1 MHHRTL
7 SWLAT
12 VLLLWAASY
21 CGLTIAE
28 DVDNY
33 DAEIVLIV
41 HPKNSTEQLSR
52 REVIEIFMGRYRI
65 FPNGLM
71 AIPVDADETR
81 AIFYSLLIQKPLSE
95 INAYWAQL
103 VFSGGKSPPQ
113 RVNNC
118 SDVLSIVSNNV
129 NSIGY
134 VYRKDLTPDVKPVA
148 NLTTFSDDGR
158 AR

>member
-1 MHHRTL
+1 MRNRTL
-7 SWLAT
+7 NWLVT
-12 VLLLWAASY
+12 ILLLWAGSH
-21 CGLTIAE
+21 CGISIAE

-33 DAEIVLIV
+33 DSEIVLIV
-41 HPKNSTEQLSR
+41 HPKNSTSQLSR
-52 REVIEIFMGRYRI
+52 REVIEIFMGRYQI

-71 AIPVDADETR
+71 ALPVDADETR
-81 AIFYSLLIQKPLSE
+81 DVFYRALIQKPLSE
-95 INAYWAQL
+95 VNAYWAQL

-118 SDVLSIVSNNV
+118 TDVLSIVSNNV

-134 VYRKDLTPDVKPVA
+134 VYKKYLTPEVKPVA
-148 NLTTFSDDGR
+148 NLTTLNDDGR